1 MTGNPTVAIAAA
13 SAFVLALGAAGAAQ
27 AGDKHWRS
35 GGHYYSGGYYK
46 VPPGHVHVIQPA
58 PVVYAPA
65 PVVVAPVYA
74 APVYAV
80 PMAPVYAVPSRPV
93 ISFGAV
99 IPLR

>member
-1 MTGNPTVAIAAA
+1 MIGNPTVAIATA
-13 SAFVLALGAAGAAQ
+13 SAFLLALGAVGAAQ

-35 GGHYYSGGYYK
+35 GGHYHK
-46 VPPGHVHVIQPA
+46 VPPGHVHVIHPA
-58 PVVYAPA
+58 PVIYAPA

>member
-1 MTGNPTVAIAAA
+1 MTGKPSVAIAAA
-13 SAFVLALGAAGAAQ
+13 AAFALVLGVAGAAQ

-35 GGHYYSGGYYK
+35 GPYYYK
-46 VPPGHVHVIQPA
+46 VPPGHVHVIQPV

-65 PVVVAPVYA
+65 PAYVAPVYA
-74 APVYAV
+74 APVYAMPV
-80 PMAPVYAVPSRPV
+80 APVYAVPSRPV